1 MKISNNGI
9 NILKHFEGC
18 VKIGDKHI
26 VYDDQTGKP
35 VNSNEPLPRG
45 ATIGYG
51 HLIRPGEEF
60 KNGISEPH
68 ATELLRNDIAMA
80 ERAVQDN
87 IAVPL
92 SQNQF
97 DALVSLAYNIGAKNF
112 AASTVVKYI
121 NDPNFHSSIYPNLES
136 AWKAWNKSG
145 GKKMLGLINRRN
157 QEFELFCEK

>member
-60 KNGISEPH
+60 KNRISEPH

-80 ERAVQDN
+80 ERSVQDN

-157 QEFELFCEK
+157 QEFELFCKK